1 MSLDAEMTPLEAGCE
16 LSERVMPGLEAALAK
31 KYDDLL
37 PGFSEWQIS
46 TVYGGVYARDGL
58 DMKTRQLATVEGLAV
73 MGAQTRPQLKIHV
86 AAALKNGATKRE
98 IADCNDFSW
107 IWSAPLMC
115 EDIPQVRQLLATQC
129 SFRRLQCDT
138 SLPS

>member
-37 PGFSEWQIS
+37 PGFSEWQTS

-98 IADCNDFSW
+98 IAET
-107 IWSAPLMC
+107 I
-115 EDIPQVRQLLATQC
+115 
-129 SFRRLQCDT
+129 LQM
-138 SLPS
+138 SLYGGFPAAINALNAAMEVFDEEET

>member
-98 IADCNDFSW
+98 IAET
-107 IWSAPLMC
+107 I
-115 EDIPQVRQLLATQC
+115 
-129 SFRRLQCDT
+129 LQM
-138 SLPS
+138 SLYGGFPAAINALNAAMEVFDEEET

>member
-1 MSLDAEMTPLEAGCE
+1 MSLDADMTPLEAGRE

-37 PGFSEWQIS
+37 PGFSEWQIG

-58 DMKTRQLATVEGLAV
+58 DMKTRQLATVAGLAV

-86 AAALKNGATKRE
+86 AAALKIGATRQE
-98 IADCNDFSW
+98 IAET
-107 IWSAPLMC
+107 I
-115 EDIPQVRQLLATQC
+115 
-129 SFRRLQCDT
+129 LQM
-138 SLPS
+138 SLYGGFPAAINALKAAMEVFDEEET

>member
-1 MSLDAEMTPLEAGCE
+1 MSLDADMTPLEAGRE

-37 PGFSEWQIS
+37 PGFSEWQIG

-58 DMKTRQLATVEGLAV
+58 DMKTRQLATVAGLAV

-86 AAALKNGATKRE
+86 AAALKIGATKRE
-98 IADCNDFSW
+98 IAET
-107 IWSAPLMC
+107 I
-115 EDIPQVRQLLATQC
+115 
-129 SFRRLQCDT
+129 LQM
-138 SLPS
+138 SLYGGFPAAINALNAAMEVFDEEET

>member
-1 MSLDAEMTPLEAGCE
+1 MSLGADMTPLEAGRE

-58 DMKTRQLATVEGLAV
+58 DMKTRQLATVAGLAV

-98 IADCNDFSW
+98 IAET
-107 IWSAPLMC
+107 I
-115 EDIPQVRQLLATQC
+115 
-129 SFRRLQCDT
+129 LQM
-138 SLPS
+138 SLDGGFPAAINALNAAMEVFDEEET